1 MKTFIEFLM
10 EGRAFEYQ
18 GSRYSSF
25 GKYYKKDGESISKE
39 EYQKASEAYK
49 NSGTKGLKSVKKQVK
64 KNEKSLSTNT
74 ATNDNF
80 SSKSKTAALLQKT
93 PFKECKTI
101 KELEKHI
108 TEFSGLN
115 CALKGITNK
124 KVANELGKSLHQVLS
139 KYPGVADTHFLN
151 NFVTQEGI
159 KKQAEASVK
168 EYFETEEYKK
178 FVEGEYQNAATK
190 YGFGKEGG
198 WLSKSLQMLGWK
210 TAKIVKFC
218 NENMISGPIWNAKID
233 ENMSKKLKEEFFKV
247 KKEHDV
253 KNLTKSVTPKF
264 KGTSNAYA
272 FYSPCSN
279 TNRKFSGVYLVPSSI
294 KVAEECYAQS
304 VEKGIFP
311 KGTSVGSLVTHEV
324 GHALDEML
332 NLAKDDELKKL
343 YNPSESIKE
352 LSYYAATGGFE
363 EFIAEAISEYVS
375 SETPRPLCKK
385 VGEIV
390 DRKYQ
395 EYMRL
400 L

>member
-39 EYQKASEAYK
+39 EYMKASEDYK
-49 NSGTKGLKSVKKQVK
+49 KGGVSSIKKKQIK
-64 KNEKSLSTNT
+64 KTEKNVVAKTT
-74 ATNDNF
+74 KDDNF
-80 SSKSKTAALLQKT
+80 SSKSKTAALLKKT
-93 PFKECKTI
+93 PFKECATI

-124 KVANELGKSLHQVLS
+124 KVANLLAKSLHQVLS
-139 KYPGVADTHFLN
+139 KYPGVADSHFLN

-159 KKQAEASVK
+159 KKQAENTVK
-168 EYFETEEYKK
+168 EYFEGEEYKK
-178 FVEGEYQNAATK
+178 FVEGEYQNALEK
-190 YGFGKEGG
+190 YGFSKEGG

-210 TAKIVKFC
+210 TSKIVKFC
-218 NENMISGPIWNAKID
+218 EDNMVSGPIWNAKID
-233 ENMSKKLKEEFFKV
+233 VKMSKKLKEEFFKV
-247 KKEHDV
+247 KKEHDI
-253 KNLTKSVTPKF
+253 KNVTKSVTPKF
-264 KGTSNAYA
+264 KGTSNCYA
-272 FYSPCSN
+272 FYSACSN
-279 TNRKFSGVYLVPSSI
+279 TNRKFSGVYLVPSAI
-294 KVAEECYAQS
+294 KVAEECYEQS

-332 NLAKDDELKKL
+332 GLAQDDELKSL
-343 YNPSESIKE
+343 YSPTVAVNE
-352 LSYYAATGGFE
+352 LSYYAFTGGYE

-375 SETPRPLCKK
+375 SESPRPLSKK

-390 DRKYQ
+390 DRKYK

>member
-18 GSRYSSF
+18 GSKYSSGF
-25 GKYYKKDGESISKE
+25 GKYTKDGSSISKE
-39 EYQKASEAYK
+39 EYQRASNAYK
-49 NSGTKGLKSVKKQVK
+49 NKNAVPSKKVVAKKETKVVAKKGD
-64 KNEKSLSTNT
+64 
-74 ATNDNF
+74 DNF
-80 SSKSKTAALLQKT
+80 SSKSKTASLLQKT

-101 KELEKHI
+101 KELENHI

-115 CALKGITNK
+115 CTLKGITNK
-124 KVANELGKSLHQVLS
+124 KIANALAKSLHQVLS
-139 KYPGVADTHFLN
+139 KYPGVADSHFLN
-151 NFVTQEGI
+151 NFVTQDGI
-159 KKQAEASVK
+159 KKQAEDNVK
-168 EYFETEEYKK
+168 EYFESEEYKK
-178 FVEGEYQNAATK
+178 FVESEYQNAVEK
-190 YGFGKEGG
+190 YGFAREGG
-198 WLSKSLQMLGWK
+198 WLSKSLQMLGF
-210 TAKIVKFC
+210 TTTKILKFC
-218 NENMISGPIWNAKID
+218 NDNMIPGTIWNVKID
-233 ENMSKKLKEEFFKV
+233 EKTSKKLKEEFFKV
-247 KKEHDV
+247 KKEYDV

-272 FYSPCSN
+272 FYSACANS
-279 TNRKFSGVYLVPSSI
+279 NRKFSGVYLVPKSI
-294 KVAEECYAQS
+294 KVAEECYEQS

-311 KGTSVGSLVTHEV
+311 KGTSVGSLVTHEI

-332 NLAKDDELKKL
+332 ELAKDEELKKL
-343 YNPSESIKE
+343 YNVGEAIKE

-390 DRKYQ
+390 DRKYR